1 MALAG
6 TEPPAEAPAEE
17 PAAAPAAAPE
27 APAAEAPAAPEGPAA
42 APPEISASG
51 RVRRKSAVG
60 ASAAVKAVLSK
71 PAAAAKPK
79 SKAKLDPTRKIQE
92 KMYDV
97 RLGRLLASVEEAEA
111 VEAEAAAAERAIR
124 RKENKERRAKE
135 AAADKAAAAAAAAAP
150 PPEPKYSRSGRQ
162 VKMSLKASEVHTS
175 SLREDV
181 EMEEEGEG
189 GGGDEEDEYR
199 NLDELGEEGDEELE
213 ALPRR
218 TIRFARSAI
227 KQKRRGGLAEDGGR
241 RGSGDEGSLAVGDV
255 IVEVN
260 GKDAGMEGELGPL
273 LPPAKATVSSG
284 GMVLAKAKSKVEAAL
299 ALPTLAEEAS
309 RKEVEERRRV
319 LSAAVNVGKRARLD
333 AKQIQRRGDRRSF
346 WKILEAG
353 QEASPSRPSTR
364 RSRRGRR
371 GCSVFRP
378 ALEKR
383 HTSAVGSRD
392 GEMQRDVGR
401 LEIWLHALPPP
412 PEPTRMEAADAGSG
426 GAPDTNRV
434 GTPPLASGGAKAPP
448 PPAGA
453 ASAGQP
459 PSGQPTAGQAPV
471 QAPGQP
477 PSGQT
482 LGQGSGQPTAE
493 QRPAGQ
499 AAAPPLAP
507 PDAVPQEA
515 APRPPPADSAS
526 GAPPPADPMQHWRW
540 IQPME

>member
-1 MALAG
+1 MSWARRATRNSRRCRG
-6 TEPPAEAPAEE
+6 RGA
-17 PAAAPAAAPE
+17 
-27 APAAEAPAAPEGPAA
+27 GPAA
-42 APPEISASG
+42 ARG
-51 RVRRKSAVG
+51 G
-60 ASAAVKAVLSK
+60 ASAASRTTTSRSTMTATKATNRRLARRSSGSG
-71 PAAAAKPK
+71 AAAW
-79 SKAKLDPTRKIQE
+79 
-92 KMYDV
+92 
-97 RLGRLLASVEEAEA
+97 
-111 VEAEAAAAERAIR
+111 R
-124 RKENKERRAKE
+124 RTA
-135 AAADKAAAAAAAAAP
+135 
-150 PPEPKYSRSGRQ
+150 
-162 VKMSLKASEVHTS
+162 
-175 SLREDV
+175 
-181 EMEEEGEG
+181 EEEGVAMRVREERALHRRSRGGVNEDFSAAALRAAEGEEELLKKSVTATLSREDGPLGVAVSGLLITAVHEG
-189 GGGDEEDEYR
+189 GAAH
-199 NLDELGEEGDEELE
+199 L
-213 ALPRR
+213 
-218 TIRFARSAI
+218 
-227 KQKRRGGLAEDGGR
+227 
-241 RGSGDEGSLAVGDV
+241 EGSLAVGDV

-273 LPPAKATVSSG
+273 LPPAKATPVRLKVVRYVKRDDHAAE
-284 GMVLAKAKSKVEAAL
+284 VLAKAKSKVEAAL

-333 AKQIQRRGDRRSF
+333 AKQIQR
-346 WKILEAG
+346 
-353 QEASPSRPSTR
+353 
-364 RSRRGRR
+364 
-371 GCSVFRP
+371 
-378 ALEKR
+378 
-383 HTSAVGSRD
+383 
-392 GEMQRDVGR
+392 

-412 PEPTRMEAADAGSG
+412 PEPTRVEAADAGSG
-426 GAPDTNRV
+426 GAPDPNRV

>member
-1 MALAG
+1 
-6 TEPPAEAPAEE
+6 
-17 PAAAPAAAPE
+17 
-27 APAAEAPAAPEGPAA
+27 
-42 APPEISASG
+42 
-51 RVRRKSAVG
+51 
-60 ASAAVKAVLSK
+60 
-71 PAAAAKPK
+71 
-79 SKAKLDPTRKIQE
+79 
-92 KMYDV
+92 
-97 RLGRLLASVEEAEA
+97 
-111 VEAEAAAAERAIR
+111 
-124 RKENKERRAKE
+124 
-135 AAADKAAAAAAAAAP
+135 
-150 PPEPKYSRSGRQ
+150 
-162 VKMSLKASEVHTS
+162 MSLKASEVHTS

-213 ALPRR
+213 ALPRPR
-218 TIRFARSAI
+218 RRSSGGTGRRKRGKPDDHFSVDDDSDESDEPKARSAI
-227 KQKRRGGLAEDGGR
+227 KRKRSRGGVNEDFSAAALRAAEGEEELLKKSVTATLSREDGPLGVAV
-241 RGSGDEGSLAVGDV
+241 SGLLITAVHEGGAAHLEGSLAVGDV

-273 LPPAKATVSSG
+273 LPPAKATPVRLKVVRYVKRDDHAAE
-284 GMVLAKAKSKVEAAL
+284 VLAKAKSKVEAAL

-333 AKQIQRRGDRRSF
+333 AKQIQR
-346 WKILEAG
+346 
-353 QEASPSRPSTR
+353 
-364 RSRRGRR
+364 
-371 GCSVFRP
+371 
-378 ALEKR
+378 
-383 HTSAVGSRD
+383 
-392 GEMQRDVGR
+392 

-412 PEPTRMEAADAGSG
+412 PEPTRMEVEPPEAADAGSG
-426 GAPDTNRV
+426 GAPDPNRV